1 MTDIYLIENK
11 IRKMANLKN
20 NKVISPIV
28 ESGQGHIFHVNG
40 ANFKVTGSHIE
51 LVEETNDVFN
61 TLVAANNLFTINEN
75 GISFYYDYNNKKAI
89 SKVEEGSIEAFDKMN
104 DLNEKVAFLNES
116 IKELKLANKKGEA
129 LEIATKELDATQT
142 ELNETKKSAIAV
154 QFTYVK
160 ESNTFFAGKMEI
172 TLGSEEK
179 LSERFFNIGYIKYQ
193 DKAIMEA
200 FQTAATNFDTYK
212 VLDFVEE
219 STKDQ
224 ITVIS
229 MKAENNAFVYRR
241 NEDTKITQFKKL
253 LADAAVEYVAE
264 QTGADVTELYAEVL
278 ESIVERRAAK
288 NEKINLYNEMLSFL
302 HDQVGR
308 LAEADRNLTD
318 IKAADNLL
326 KTEIKRISEELD
338 GVQNEDLLNIE
349 DGYVSAQLK
358 VEADGMPKGQSMKVD
373 ALEYTN
379 AGKNDILTVFIKDEP
394 ARIEKF
400 KIALDS
406 EEAV

>member
-1 MTDIYLIENK
+1 
-11 IRKMANLKN
+11 MANQEN
-20 NKVISPIV
+20 NKVISPVI

-51 LVEETNDVFN
+51 LVEKTNDVFN
-61 TLVAANNLFTINEN
+61 TLVSANNLFTINEN
-75 GISFYYDYNNKKAI
+75 GISFYYDYNNKKAV
-89 SKVEEGSIEAFDKMN
+89 SKIEEGALANFDKMN

-116 IKELKLANKKGEA
+116 IKNLKSANKKGEA

-142 ELNETKKSAIAV
+142 ELNETKKSAIAL
-154 QFTYVK
+154 QFTYIK

-193 DKAIMEA
+193 DKAIVEA

-224 ITVIS
+224 VTVIS

-264 QTGADVTELYAEVL
+264 QTGADVTELYSELL
-278 ESIVERRAAK
+278 ESLVERRTAK
-288 NEKINLYNEMLSFL
+288 NEKINLFNEMLSFL

-308 LAEADRNLTD
+308 LAEADRNLPD
-318 IKAADNLL
+318 IKAADQLL
-326 KTEIKRISEELD
+326 KSEIKRLSEVLATT
-338 GVQNEDLLNIE
+338 QNEDILDIE
-349 DGYVSAQLK
+349 DGYVSAKMK
-358 VEADGMPKGQSMKVD
+358 VESDGYSKDQSMRVD

-400 KIALDS
+400 KISLDS
-406 EEAV
+406 NEAI

>member
-1 MTDIYLIENK
+1 
-11 IRKMANLKN
+11 MANLKN

-51 LVEETNDVFN
+51 LVEGTNDVFN
-61 TLVAANNLFTINEN
+61 TLVTANNLFTINEN

-89 SKVEEGSIEAFDKMN
+89 SKIEEGSIEAFDKMN

-116 IKELKLANKKGEA
+116 IKNLKSANKKGEA

-142 ELNETKKSAIAV
+142 ELNETKKSAIAL
-154 QFTYVK
+154 QFTYIK

-193 DKAIMEA
+193 DKAIVEA

-224 ITVIS
+224 VTVIS

-278 ESIVERRAAK
+278 ESLVERRTAK

-318 IKAADNLL
+318 IKAADHLL
-326 KTEIKRISEELD
+326 KSEIKRISEELD

-349 DGYVSAQLK
+349 DGYVGAQLK
-358 VEADGMPKGQSMKVD
+358 VESDGMTVGTAMKVD

-406 EEAV
+406 EDAI

>member
-1 MTDIYLIENK
+1 
-11 IRKMANLKN
+11 MANQEN
-20 NKVISPIV
+20 NKVISPVI

-51 LVEETNDVFN
+51 PVAETNDVFN
-61 TLVAANNLFTINEN
+61 TLVSANNLFTINEN
-75 GISFYYDYNNKKAI
+75 GISFYYDYNNKQAI
-89 SKVEEGSIEAFDKMN
+89 SKIEENADVNFDKMN
-104 DLNEKVAFLNES
+104 DLNDKISFLNES
-116 IKELKLANKKGEA
+116 IKELRLAGKKGEA
-129 LEIATKELDATQT
+129 LETATKELEAAQE
-142 ELNETKKSAIAV
+142 ELNETKRSSIAIK
-154 QFTYVK
+154 FSYVK
-160 ESNTFFAGKMEI
+160 ESNSFFAGKIEVV
-172 TLGSEEK
+172 LSSEEK
-179 LSERFFNIGYIKYQ
+179 LSERFFNIGYIKHE
-193 DKAIMEA
+193 DKPIMEA
-200 FQTAATNFDTYK
+200 FQVAAENFDTYK

-241 NEDTKITQFKKL
+241 NNDTKITQFKKL

-264 QTGADVTELYAEVL
+264 QTGADVSELYAEVL
-278 ESIVERRAAK
+278 ESLVERRKAK

-308 LAEADRNLTD
+308 LAEADRNLAD

-326 KTEIKRISEELD
+326 KSEIKRISEELAD
-338 GVQNEDLLNIE
+338 VQNEDLLNIE
-349 DGYVSAQLK
+349 DGYVAAKLK
-358 VEADGMPKGQSMKVD
+358 VESDGMAVDTAMKVD

-379 AGKNDILTVFIKDEP
+379 AGKNDILTVFVNDEP

>member
-1 MTDIYLIENK
+1 
-11 IRKMANLKN
+11 MANQEN
-20 NKVISPIV
+20 NKVISPVI
-28 ESGQGHIFHVNG
+28 ESGHGHIFHVKG

-51 LVEETNDVFN
+51 PVSETNDVFN

-75 GISFYYDYNNKKAI
+75 GISFYYDYNNKKAV
-89 SKVEEGSIEAFDKMN
+89 SKIEEGALENFDKMN
-104 DLNEKVAFLNES
+104 DLNEKVDFLNES
-116 IKELKLANKKGEA
+116 IKELRLAGKKGEA
-129 LEIATKELDATQT
+129 LETATKELEATQI
-142 ELNETKKSAIAV
+142 ELNETKRSSIAV
-154 QFTYVK
+154 KFSYVK

-179 LSERFFNIGYIKYQ
+179 LSERFFNIGYVKYA
-193 DKAIMEA
+193 DKSLIET
-200 FQTAATNFDTYK
+200 FQVAAENFDAYK

-224 ITVIS
+224 ITVVS

-241 NEDTKITQFKKL
+241 NNDTKIVEFKKL
-253 LADAAVEYVAE
+253 LADAAVDYVAE

-278 ESIVERRAAK
+278 ESLVERRKAK
-288 NEKINLYNEMLSFL
+288 NEKINLYQEMLSFL
-302 HDQVGR
+302 NDQVGR
-308 LAEADRNLTD
+308 LAEADRNLAD

-326 KTEIKRISEELD
+326 KSEIKRISEELA

-349 DGYVSAQLK
+349 DGYVAAQLK
-358 VEADGMPKGQSMKVD
+358 VESDGMPKGQEMKVD

-379 AGKNDILTVFIKDEP
+379 AGKNDILTVFVNDEP

>member
-1 MTDIYLIENK
+1 
-11 IRKMANLKN
+11 MANLKN
-20 NKVISPIV
+20 NKVISPII

-51 LVEETNDVFN
+51 LVEKTNDVFN
-61 TLVAANNLFTINEN
+61 TLVSANNLFTINEN
-75 GISFYYDYNNKKAI
+75 GISFYYDYNNKKAV
-89 SKVEEGSIEAFDKMN
+89 SKIEEGALANFDKMN

-116 IKELKLANKKGEA
+116 IKNLKSANKKGEA

-142 ELNETKKSAIAV
+142 ELNETKKSAIAL
-154 QFTYVK
+154 QFTYIK

-193 DKAIMEA
+193 DKAIVEA

-224 ITVIS
+224 VTVIS

-264 QTGADVTELYAEVL
+264 QTGADVTELYSELL
-278 ESIVERRAAK
+278 ESLVERRTAK
-288 NEKINLYNEMLSFL
+288 NEKINLFNEMLSFL

-308 LAEADRNLTD
+308 LAEADRNLPD
-318 IKAADNLL
+318 IKAADQLL
-326 KTEIKRISEELD
+326 KSEIKRLSEVLATT
-338 GVQNEDLLNIE
+338 QNEDILDIE
-349 DGYVSAQLK
+349 DGYVSAKMK
-358 VEADGMPKGQSMKVD
+358 VESDGYSKDQSMRVD

-400 KIALDS
+400 KISLDS
-406 EEAV
+406 NEAI

>member
-1 MTDIYLIENK
+1 
-11 IRKMANLKN
+11 MANLEN
-20 NKVISPIV
+20 NKVISPVI
-28 ESGQGHIFHVNG
+28 ESGHGHIFHVGG

-51 LVEETNDVFN
+51 PVSETNDVFN

-75 GISFYYDYNNKKAI
+75 GISFYYDYNNKKAV
-89 SKVEEGSIEAFDKMN
+89 SKIEEGALENFDKMN
-104 DLNEKVAFLNES
+104 DLNEKVDFLNES
-116 IKELKLANKKGEA
+116 IKELRLAGKKGEA
-129 LEIATKELDATQT
+129 LETATKELEATQI
-142 ELNETKKSAIAV
+142 ELNETKKSSIAV
-154 QFTYVK
+154 KFSYVK

-179 LSERFFNIGYIKYQ
+179 LSERFFNIGYVKYA
-193 DKAIMEA
+193 DKSLIET
-200 FQTAATNFDTYK
+200 FQVAAENFDAYK

-224 ITVIS
+224 ITVVS

-241 NEDTKITQFKKL
+241 NNDTKIVEFKKL
-253 LADAAVEYVAE
+253 LADAAVDYVAE

-278 ESIVERRAAK
+278 ESLVERRKAK
-288 NEKINLYNEMLSFL
+288 NEKINLYQEMLSFL
-302 HDQVGR
+302 NDQVGR
-308 LAEADRNLTD
+308 LAEADRNLAD

-326 KTEIKRISEELD
+326 KSEIKRISEELA

-349 DGYVSAQLK
+349 DGYVAAQLK
-358 VEADGMPKGQSMKVD
+358 VESDGMPKGQGMKVD

-379 AGKNDILTVFIKDEP
+379 AGKNDILTVFVNDEP

>member
-1 MTDIYLIENK
+1 
-11 IRKMANLKN
+11 MANQEN
-20 NKVISPIV
+20 NKVISPVI

-40 ANFKVTGSHIE
+40 ASFKVTGSHIE
-51 LVEETNDVFN
+51 PVAETNDVFN
-61 TLVAANNLFTINEN
+61 TLVGANNLFTINEN
-75 GISFYYDYNNKKAI
+75 GISFYYDYNNKQTI
-89 SKVEEGSIEAFDKMN
+89 SKIEENADVNFDKMN
-104 DLNEKVAFLNES
+104 DLNNKITFLNES
-116 IKELKLANKKGEA
+116 IKELRLAGKKGGA
-129 LEIATKELDATQT
+129 LETATKELEATQK
-142 ELNETKKSAIAV
+142 ELNETKRSSIAI

-160 ESNTFFAGKMEI
+160 ESNKFFAGKMEI
-172 TLGSEEK
+172 TLGSEER
-179 LSERFFNIGYIKYQ
+179 LAERFFNIGYIKVE
-193 DKAIMEA
+193 DKHILEA
-200 FQTAATNFDTYK
+200 FQVAAENFDTYK

>member
-1 MTDIYLIENK
+1 
-11 IRKMANLKN
+11 MANLEN
-20 NKVISPIV
+20 NKVISPVI
-28 ESGQGHIFHVNG
+28 ESGHGHIFHVGG

-51 LVEETNDVFN
+51 PVSETNDVFN

-75 GISFYYDYNNKKAI
+75 GISFYYDYNNKKAV
-89 SKVEEGSIEAFDKMN
+89 SKIEEGALENFDKMN
-104 DLNEKVAFLNES
+104 DLNEKVDFLNES
-116 IKELKLANKKGEA
+116 IKELRLAGKKGEA
-129 LEIATKELDATQT
+129 LETATKELEATQI
-142 ELNETKKSAIAV
+142 ELNETKRSSIAV
-154 QFTYVK
+154 KFSYVK

-179 LSERFFNIGYIKYQ
+179 LSERFFNIGYVKYA
-193 DKAIMEA
+193 DKSLIET
-200 FQTAATNFDTYK
+200 FQVAAENFDAYK

-224 ITVIS
+224 ITVVS

-241 NEDTKITQFKKL
+241 NNDTKIVEFKKL
-253 LADAAVEYVAE
+253 LADAAVDYVAE

-278 ESIVERRAAK
+278 ESLVERRKAK
-288 NEKINLYNEMLSFL
+288 NEKINLYQEMLSFL
-302 HDQVGR
+302 NDQVGR
-308 LAEADRNLTD
+308 LAEADRNLAD

-326 KTEIKRISEELD
+326 KSEIKRISEELA

-349 DGYVSAQLK
+349 DGYVAAQLK
-358 VEADGMPKGQSMKVD
+358 VESDGMPKGQGMKVD

-379 AGKNDILTVFIKDEP
+379 AGKNDILTVFINDEP

>member
-1 MTDIYLIENK
+1 
-11 IRKMANLKN
+11 MANQEN
-20 NKVISPIV
+20 NKVISPVI
-28 ESGQGHIFHVNG
+28 ESGHGHIFHVNG

-51 LVEETNDVFN
+51 PVAETNDVFN
-61 TLVAANNLFTINEN
+61 TLVSANNLFTINEN
-75 GISFYYDYNNKKAI
+75 GISFYYDYNNKQAI
-89 SKVEEGSIEAFDKMN
+89 SKIEENADVNFDKMN
-104 DLNEKVAFLNES
+104 DLNDKISFLNES
-116 IKELKLANKKGEA
+116 IKELRLAGKKGEA
-129 LEIATKELDATQT
+129 LETATKELEATQE
-142 ELNETKKSAIAV
+142 ELNETKRSSIAIK
-154 QFTYVK
+154 FSYVK
-160 ESNTFFAGKMEI
+160 ESNAFFAGKMEI

-179 LSERFFNIGYIKYQ
+179 LSERFFNIGYIKHE
-193 DKAIMEA
+193 DKPIMEA
-200 FQTAATNFDTYK
+200 FQVAAENFDTYK

-224 ITVIS
+224 ITVVS

-241 NEDTKITQFKKL
+241 NNDTKITQFKKL

-264 QTGADVTELYAEVL
+264 QTGADVSELYAEVL
-278 ESIVERRAAK
+278 ESLVERRKAK

-308 LAEADRNLTD
+308 LAEADRNLAD

-326 KTEIKRISEELD
+326 KSEIKRISEELAD
-338 GVQNEDLLNIE
+338 VQNEDLLNIE
-349 DGYVSAQLK
+349 DGYVAAKLK
-358 VEADGMPKGQSMKVD
+358 VESDGMAVDTAMKVD

-379 AGKNDILTVFIKDEP
+379 AGKNDILTVFVNDEP

>member
-1 MTDIYLIENK
+1 
-11 IRKMANLKN
+11 MANQEN
-20 NKVISPIV
+20 NKVISPVI
-28 ESGQGHIFHVNG
+28 ESGHGHIFHVNG

-51 LVEETNDVFN
+51 PVAETNDVFN
-61 TLVAANNLFTINEN
+61 TLVGANNLFTIKEN
-75 GISFYYDYNNKKAI
+75 VISFYYDYNNKQTI
-89 SKVEEGSIEAFDKMN
+89 SKIEENADVNFDKMN
-104 DLNEKVAFLNES
+104 DLNDKITFLNES
-116 IKELKLANKKGEA
+116 IKKLRLAGKKGEA
-129 LEIATKELDATQT
+129 LNTATKELETTQK
-142 ELNETKKSAIAV
+142 ELNETKRSSSAI

-160 ESNTFFAGKMEI
+160 ESNKFFAGKMEI
-172 TLGSEEK
+172 TLGSEER
-179 LSERFFNIGYIKYQ
+179 LAERFFNVGYIKVE
-193 DKAIMEA
+193 DKPILEA
-200 FQTAATNFDTYK
+200 FQVAAENFDTYK

-224 ITVIS
+224 ITIIS

-278 ESIVERRAAK
+278 ESLVERRKAK

-326 KTEIKRISEELD
+326 KSEIKRISEVLSTT
-338 GVQNEDLLNIE
+338 QNEDILNIE
-349 DGYVSAQLK
+349 DGYVTATMK
-358 VEADGMPKGQSMKVD
+358 VESDGYSKDQAMRVD

-379 AGKNDILTVFIKDEP
+379 AGKNDILTVFVNDEP

-400 KIALDS
+400 KIALDK
-406 EEAV
+406 EDAI

>member
-1 MTDIYLIENK
+1 
-11 IRKMANLKN
+11 MANLKN
-20 NKVISPIV
+20 NKVISPII

-40 ANFKVTGSHIE
+40 VNFKVTGSHIE
-51 LVEETNDVFN
+51 LVKETNDVFN

-75 GISFYYDYNNKKAI
+75 GISFYYDYSNKRAI
-89 SKVEEGSIEAFDKMN
+89 SKIEEGSIEAFDKMN

-116 IKELKLANKKGEA
+116 IKNLKLANKKGEA

-179 LSERFFNIGYIKYQ
+179 LSERFFNVGYIKYQ
-193 DKAIMEA
+193 DKSIIEA
-200 FQTAATNFDTYK
+200 FQTAATNFDSYK

-224 ITVIS
+224 VTVIS

-278 ESIVERRAAK
+278 ESLVERRTAK

-318 IKAADNLL
+318 IKAADHLL
-326 KTEIKRISEELD
+326 KSEIKRISEELT
-338 GVQNEDLLNIE
+338 GTQNEDLLNIE
-349 DGYVSAQLK
+349 DGYVSAQTK
-358 VEADGMPKGQSMKVD
+358 VESDGMTVGTSMKVD

-406 EEAV
+406 TDAV

>member
-1 MTDIYLIENK
+1 
-11 IRKMANLKN
+11 MANLEN
-20 NKVISPIV
+20 NKVISPVI
-28 ESGQGHIFHVNG
+28 ESGHGHIFHVGG

-51 LVEETNDVFN
+51 PVSETNDVFN

-75 GISFYYDYNNKKAI
+75 GISFYYDYNNKKAV
-89 SKVEEGSIEAFDKMN
+89 SKIEEGALENFDKMN
-104 DLNEKVAFLNES
+104 DLNEKVDFLNES
-116 IKELKLANKKGEA
+116 IKELRLAGKKGEA
-129 LEIATKELDATQT
+129 LETATKELEATQI
-142 ELNETKKSAIAV
+142 ELNETKRSSIAV
-154 QFTYVK
+154 KFSYVK

-179 LSERFFNIGYIKYQ
+179 LSERFFNIGYVKYA
-193 DKAIMEA
+193 DKSLIET
-200 FQTAATNFDTYK
+200 FQVAAENFDAYK

-224 ITVIS
+224 ITVVS

-241 NEDTKITQFKKL
+241 NNDTKIVEFKKL
-253 LADAAVEYVAE
+253 LADAAVDYVAE

-278 ESIVERRAAK
+278 ESLVERRKAK
-288 NEKINLYNEMLSFL
+288 NEKINLYQEMLSFL
-302 HDQVGR
+302 NDQVGR
-308 LAEADRNLTD
+308 LAEADRNLAD

-326 KTEIKRISEELD
+326 KSEIKRISEELA

-349 DGYVSAQLK
+349 DGYVAAQLK
-358 VEADGMPKGQSMKVD
+358 VESDGMPKGQGMKVD

-379 AGKNDILTVFIKDEP
+379 AGKNDILTVFVNDEP

>member
-1 MTDIYLIENK
+1 
-11 IRKMANLKN
+11 
-20 NKVISPIV
+20 
-28 ESGQGHIFHVNG
+28 
-40 ANFKVTGSHIE
+40 
-51 LVEETNDVFN
+51 
-61 TLVAANNLFTINEN
+61 
-75 GISFYYDYNNKKAI
+75 
-89 SKVEEGSIEAFDKMN
+89 
-104 DLNEKVAFLNES
+104 
-116 IKELKLANKKGEA
+116 
-129 LEIATKELDATQT
+129 
-142 ELNETKKSAIAV
+142 
-154 QFTYVK
+154 
-160 ESNTFFAGKMEI
+160 MEI

-193 DKAIMEA
+193 DKAIIEA
-200 FQTAATNFDTYK
+200 FQTAATKFDTYK

-219 STKDQ
+219 SIKDQ
-224 ITVIS
+224 VTVIS

-278 ESIVERRAAK
+278 ESLVERRAAK

-326 KTEIKRISEELD
+326 KTEIKRISEELT
-338 GVQNEDLLNIE
+338 GAQNEDLLNIE
-349 DGYVSAQLK
+349 DGYVGAQLK
-358 VEADGMPKGQSMKVD
+358 VESDGMTVGTAMKVD

-406 EEAV
+406 TDAV

>member
-1 MTDIYLIENK
+1 
-11 IRKMANLKN
+11 MANQEN
-20 NKVISPIV
+20 NKVISPVI
-28 ESGQGHIFHVNG
+28 ESGHGHIFHVKG

-51 LVEETNDVFN
+51 PVSETNDVFN

-75 GISFYYDYNNKKAI
+75 GISFYYDYNNKQAV
-89 SKVEEGSIEAFDKMN
+89 SKIEEGALENFDKMN

-116 IKELKLANKKGEA
+116 IKELRLAGKKGEA
-129 LEIATKELDATQT
+129 LETATKELETTQE
-142 ELNETKKSAIAV
+142 ELNETKRSSIAV

-160 ESNTFFAGKMEI
+160 ESNAFFAGKMEI

-179 LSERFFNIGYIKYQ
+179 LSERFFNIGYVKYE
-193 DKAIMEA
+193 DKSLIET
-200 FQTAATNFDTYK
+200 FQVAAENFNAYK

-224 ITVIS
+224 ITVVS

-241 NEDTKITQFKKL
+241 NNDTKITEFKKL
-253 LADAAVEYVAE
+253 LADAAIDYVAE

-278 ESIVERRAAK
+278 ESLVERRKAK
-288 NEKINLYNEMLSFL
+288 NEKINLYQEMLSFL
-302 HDQVGR
+302 NDQVGR
-308 LAEADRNLTD
+308 LAEADRNLPD

-326 KTEIKRISEELD
+326 KSEIKRISEELD

-349 DGYVSAQLK
+349 DGYVAGKLK
-358 VEADGMPKGQSMKVD
+358 VESDGMTAGTAMRVD

-379 AGKNDILTVFIKDEP
+379 AGKNDILTVFVKDEP

>member
-1 MTDIYLIENK
+1 
-11 IRKMANLKN
+11 MANQEN
-20 NKVISPIV
+20 NKVISPVI

-40 ANFKVTGSHIE
+40 VNFKVTGSHIE
-51 LVEETNDVFN
+51 PVAETNDVFN
-61 TLVAANNLFTINEN
+61 TLVGANNLFTINEN
-75 GISFYYDYNNKKAI
+75 GISFYYDYNNKQTI
-89 SKVEEGSIEAFDKMN
+89 SKIEENADVNFDKMN
-104 DLNEKVAFLNES
+104 DLNDKISFLNES
-116 IKELKLANKKGEA
+116 IKELRLANKKGEA
-129 LEIATKELDATQT
+129 LETATKELEATQE
-142 ELNETKKSAIAV
+142 ELNETKRSSIAI

-172 TLGSEEK
+172 TLGSEER
-179 LSERFFNIGYIKYQ
+179 LAERFFSIGYIKVE
-193 DKAIMEA
+193 DKPILEA
-200 FQTAATNFDTYK
+200 FQVAAENFDTYK

-229 MKAENNAFVYRR
+229 MKAENNAFVYRK
-241 NEDTKITQFKKL
+241 NNDTKIVEFKKL

-278 ESIVERRAAK
+278 ESLVERRKAK

-308 LAEADRNLTD
+308 LAEADRNLAD

-326 KTEIKRISEELD
+326 KTEIKRISEELA

-349 DGYVSAQLK
+349 DGYVAGQLK
-358 VEADGMPKGQSMKVD
+358 VESDGMTVGTAMKVD

-379 AGKNDILTVFIKDEP
+379 AGKNDILTVFVNDEP

-406 EEAV
+406 QEAI

>member
-1 MTDIYLIENK
+1 
-11 IRKMANLKN
+11 MANQEN
-20 NKVISPIV
+20 NKVISPVI

-40 ANFKVTGSHIE
+40 ASFKVTGSHIE
-51 LVEETNDVFN
+51 PVAETNDVFN
-61 TLVAANNLFTINEN
+61 TLVGANNLFTINEN
-75 GISFYYDYNNKKAI
+75 GISFYYDYNNKQTI
-89 SKVEEGSIEAFDKMN
+89 SKIEENADVNFDKMN
-104 DLNEKVAFLNES
+104 DLNDKITFLNES
-116 IKELKLANKKGEA
+116 IKELRLAGKKGGA
-129 LEIATKELDATQT
+129 LETATKELEATQK
-142 ELNETKKSAIAV
+142 ELNETKRSSIAI

-160 ESNTFFAGKMEI
+160 ESNKFFAGKMEI
-172 TLGSEEK
+172 TLGSEER
-179 LSERFFNIGYIKYQ
+179 LAERFFNVGYIKVE
-193 DKAIMEA
+193 DKPILEA
-200 FQTAATNFDTYK
+200 FQIAAENFDTYK

-278 ESIVERRAAK
+278 ESLVERRKAK
-288 NEKINLYNEMLSFL
+288 NETINLYNEMLSFL

-308 LAEADRNLTD
+308 LAEADRNLED

-326 KTEIKRISEELD
+326 KTEIKRISEELT

-349 DGYVSAQLK
+349 DGYVAGQLK
-358 VEADGMPKGQSMKVD
+358 VESDGMAAGTAMKVD

-379 AGKNDILTVFIKDEP
+379 AGKNDILTVFVNDEP

>member
-1 MTDIYLIENK
+1 
-11 IRKMANLKN
+11 MANQEN
-20 NKVISPIV
+20 NKVISPVI
-28 ESGQGHIFHVNG
+28 ESGHGHIFHVKG

-51 LVEETNDVFN
+51 PVSETNDVFN

-75 GISFYYDYNNKKAI
+75 GISFYYDYNNKKAV
-89 SKVEEGSIEAFDKMN
+89 SKIEEGALENFDKMN
-104 DLNEKVAFLNES
+104 DLNEKVDFLNES
-116 IKELKLANKKGEA
+116 IKELRLAGKKGEA
-129 LEIATKELDATQT
+129 LETATKELEATQI
-142 ELNETKKSAIAV
+142 ELNETKRSSIAV
-154 QFTYVK
+154 KFSYVK

-179 LSERFFNIGYIKYQ
+179 LSERFFNIGYVKYA
-193 DKAIMEA
+193 DKSLIET
-200 FQTAATNFDTYK
+200 FQVAAENFDAYK

-224 ITVIS
+224 ITVVS

-241 NEDTKITQFKKL
+241 NNDTKIVEFKKL
-253 LADAAVEYVAE
+253 LADAAVDYVAE

-278 ESIVERRAAK
+278 ESLVERRKAK
-288 NEKINLYNEMLSFL
+288 NEKINLYQEMLSFL
-302 HDQVGR
+302 NDQVGR
-308 LAEADRNLTD
+308 LAEADRNLAD

-326 KTEIKRISEELD
+326 KSEIKRISEELA

-349 DGYVSAQLK
+349 DGYVAAQLK
-358 VEADGMPKGQSMKVD
+358 VESDGMPKGQGMKVD

-379 AGKNDILTVFIKDEP
+379 AGKNDILTVFINDEP

>member
-1 MTDIYLIENK
+1 
-11 IRKMANLKN
+11 MANLKN
-20 NKVISPIV
+20 NKVISPII
-28 ESGQGHIFHVNG
+28 ESGQGHIFHIHG

-61 TLVAANNLFTINEN
+61 TLVTANNLFTINEN

-89 SKVEEGSIEAFDKMN
+89 SKIEEGAIENFNKMN

-116 IKELKLANKKGEA
+116 IQNLKLANKKGEA
-129 LEIATKELDATQT
+129 LEIATKELDATQQ
-142 ELNETKKSAIAV
+142 ELNETKKSAMAV

-224 ITVIS
+224 VTVVS

-264 QTGADVTELYAEVL
+264 QTGADVTGLYAEVL
-278 ESIVERRAAK
+278 ESLVERRAAK

-308 LAEADRNLTD
+308 LAEADRNLAD

-326 KTEIKRISEELD
+326 KTEIKRISEELT
-338 GVQNEDLLNIE
+338 GAQNEDLLNIE
-349 DGYVSAQLK
+349 DGYVGAQLK
-358 VEADGMPKGQSMKVD
+358 VESDGMTIGTAMKVD

-406 EEAV
+406 TDAV

>member
-1 MTDIYLIENK
+1 
-11 IRKMANLKN
+11 MANQEN
-20 NKVISPIV
+20 NKVISPVI

-51 LVEETNDVFN
+51 LVEKTNDVFN
-61 TLVAANNLFTINEN
+61 TLVSANNLFTINEN
-75 GISFYYDYNNKKAI
+75 GISFYYDYNNKKAV
-89 SKVEEGSIEAFDKMN
+89 SKIEEGALANFDKMN

-116 IKELKLANKKGEA
+116 IKNLKSANKKGEA

-193 DKAIMEA
+193 DKAIVEA

-224 ITVIS
+224 VTVIS

-278 ESIVERRAAK
+278 ESLVERRTAK

-318 IKAADNLL
+318 IKAADHLL
-326 KTEIKRISEELD
+326 KSEIKRISEELD

-349 DGYVSAQLK
+349 DGYVGAQLK
-358 VEADGMPKGQSMKVD
+358 VESDGMTVGTSMKVD

-406 EEAV
+406 IDAV

>member
-1 MTDIYLIENK
+1 
-11 IRKMANLKN
+11 MANLKN
-20 NKVISPIV
+20 NKVISPII

-40 ANFKVTGSHIE
+40 ANFKVTGSHIG

-89 SKVEEGSIEAFDKMN
+89 SKIEEGSVENFGKMN
-104 DLNEKVAFLNES
+104 DLNEKIDFLNES
-116 IKELKLANKKGEA
+116 IQNLKLANKKGEA
-129 LEIATKELDATQT
+129 LEIATKELDATQK

-154 QFTYVK
+154 HFTYVK

-224 ITVIS
+224 VTVIS

-278 ESIVERRAAK
+278 ESLVERRAAK

-326 KTEIKRISEELD
+326 KTEIKRISEELT

-349 DGYVSAQLK
+349 DGYVGAELK
-358 VEADGMPKGQSMKVD
+358 VESDGMTVGTSMKVD

-406 EEAV
+406 TDAV

>member
-1 MTDIYLIENK
+1 
-11 IRKMANLKN
+11 MANLKN
-20 NKVISPIV
+20 NKVISPII

-40 ANFKVTGSHIE
+40 VNFKVTGSYIE
-51 LVEETNDVFN
+51 QVEETNDVFN
-61 TLVAANNLFTINEN
+61 TLVSANNLFTINEN
-75 GISFYYDYNNKKAI
+75 GISFYYDYNNKKAV
-89 SKVEEGSIEAFDKMN
+89 SKIEEGSTENFDKLN
-104 DLNEKVAFLNES
+104 DLNEKLSFLNES
-116 IKELKLANKKGEA
+116 AKKLRLANSKGEV
-129 LEIATKELDATQT
+129 LETITKELEATQI
-142 ELNETKKSAIAV
+142 ELNETKRSAIAI

-160 ESNTFFAGKMEI
+160 ESNTFFAGKIEI
-172 TLGSEEK
+172 ALGSEER
-179 LSERFFNIGYIKYQ
+179 LSERMFTVGYIKYQ
-193 DKAIMEA
+193 DKSILEA
-200 FQTAATNFDTYK
+200 FQVAAENFDTYK

-224 ITVIS
+224 VTVIS

-278 ESIVERRAAK
+278 ESLVERRTAK

-318 IKAADNLL
+318 IKAADHLL
-326 KTEIKRISEELD
+326 KSEIKRISEELT
-338 GVQNEDLLNIE
+338 GTQNEDLLNIE
-349 DGYVSAQLK
+349 DGYVSAQTK
-358 VEADGMPKGQSMKVD
+358 VESDGMTVGTSMKVD

-406 EEAV
+406 TDAV

>member
-1 MTDIYLIENK
+1 
-11 IRKMANLKN
+11 MANLEN
-20 NKVISPIV
+20 NKVISPVI
-28 ESGQGHIFHVNG
+28 ESGHGHIFHVGG

-51 LVEETNDVFN
+51 PVSETNDVFN

-75 GISFYYDYNNKKAI
+75 GISFYYDYNNKKAV
-89 SKVEEGSIEAFDKMN
+89 SKIEEGALENFDKMN
-104 DLNEKVAFLNES
+104 DLNEKVDFLNES
-116 IKELKLANKKGEA
+116 IKELRLAGKKGEA
-129 LEIATKELDATQT
+129 LETATKELEATQI
-142 ELNETKKSAIAV
+142 ELNETKRSSIAV
-154 QFTYVK
+154 KFSYVK

-179 LSERFFNIGYIKYQ
+179 LSERFFNIGYVKYA
-193 DKAIMEA
+193 DKSLIET
-200 FQTAATNFDTYK
+200 FQVAAENFDAYK

-224 ITVIS
+224 ITVVS

-241 NEDTKITQFKKL
+241 NNDTKIVEFKKL
-253 LADAAVEYVAE
+253 LADAAVDYVAE

-278 ESIVERRAAK
+278 ESLVERRKAK
-288 NEKINLYNEMLSFL
+288 NEKINLYQEMLSFL
-302 HDQVGR
+302 NDQVGR
-308 LAEADRNLTD
+308 LAEADRNLAD

-326 KTEIKRISEELD
+326 KSEIKRISEELA

-349 DGYVSAQLK
+349 DGYVAAQLK
-358 VEADGMPKGQSMKVD
+358 VESDGMPKGQEMKVD

-379 AGKNDILTVFIKDEP
+379 AGKNDILTVFVNDEP

>member
-1 MTDIYLIENK
+1 
-11 IRKMANLKN
+11 MANLKN
-20 NKVISPIV
+20 NKVISPII

-51 LVEETNDVFN
+51 LVEKTNDVFN
-61 TLVAANNLFTINEN
+61 TLVSANNLFTINEN

-89 SKVEEGSIEAFDKMN
+89 SKIEEGALANFDKMN

-116 IKELKLANKKGEA
+116 IKNLKLANKKGEA

-142 ELNETKKSAIAV
+142 ELNETKKSAIAL
-154 QFTYVK
+154 QFTYIK

-193 DKAIMEA
+193 DKAIVEA

-224 ITVIS
+224 VTVIS

-278 ESIVERRAAK
+278 ESLVERRTAK

-318 IKAADNLL
+318 IKAADHLL
-326 KTEIKRISEELD
+326 KSEIKRISEELD

-349 DGYVSAQLK
+349 DGYVGAQLK
-358 VEADGMPKGQSMKVD
+358 VESDGMTVGTSMKVD

-406 EEAV
+406 TDAV

>member
-1 MTDIYLIENK
+1 
-11 IRKMANLKN
+11 MANLEN
-20 NKVISPIV
+20 NKVISPVI
-28 ESGQGHIFHVNG
+28 ESGHGHIFHVKG

-51 LVEETNDVFN
+51 PVSETNDVFN

-75 GISFYYDYNNKKAI
+75 GISFYYDYNNKKAV
-89 SKVEEGSIEAFDKMN
+89 SKIEEGALENFDKMN
-104 DLNEKVAFLNES
+104 DLNEKVDFLNES
-116 IKELKLANKKGEA
+116 IKELRLAGKKGEA
-129 LEIATKELDATQT
+129 LETATKELEATQI
-142 ELNETKKSAIAV
+142 ELNETKRSSIAV
-154 QFTYVK
+154 KFSYVK

-179 LSERFFNIGYIKYQ
+179 LSERFFNIGYVKYA
-193 DKAIMEA
+193 DKSLIET
-200 FQTAATNFDTYK
+200 FQVAAENFDAYK

-224 ITVIS
+224 ITVVS

-241 NEDTKITQFKKL
+241 NNDTKIVEFKKL
-253 LADAAVEYVAE
+253 LADAAVDYVAE

-278 ESIVERRAAK
+278 ESLVERRKAK
-288 NEKINLYNEMLSFL
+288 NEKINLYQEMLSFL
-302 HDQVGR
+302 NDQVGR
-308 LAEADRNLTD
+308 LAEADRNLAD

-326 KTEIKRISEELD
+326 KSEIKRISEELA

-349 DGYVSAQLK
+349 DGYVAAQLK
-358 VEADGMPKGQSMKVD
+358 VESDGMPKGQEMKVD

-379 AGKNDILTVFIKDEP
+379 AGKNDILTVFVNDEP

>member
-1 MTDIYLIENK
+1 
-11 IRKMANLKN
+11 MANLKN
-20 NKVISPIV
+20 NKVISPII

-51 LVEETNDVFN
+51 LVKETNDVFN
-61 TLVAANNLFTINEN
+61 TLVTANNLFTINEN

-89 SKVEEGSIEAFDKMN
+89 SKIEEGAIENFNKMN

-116 IKELKLANKKGEA
+116 IQNLKLANKKGEA
-129 LEIATKELDATQT
+129 LEIATKELDATQQ
-142 ELNETKKSAIAV
+142 ELNETKKSAMAV

-224 ITVIS
+224 VTVVS

-264 QTGADVTELYAEVL
+264 QTGADVTGLYAEVL
-278 ESIVERRAAK
+278 ESLVERRAAK

-308 LAEADRNLTD
+308 LAEADRNLAD

-326 KTEIKRISEELD
+326 KTEIKRISEELT
-338 GVQNEDLLNIE
+338 GAQNEDLLNIE
-349 DGYVSAQLK
+349 DGYVGAQLK
-358 VEADGMPKGQSMKVD
+358 VESDGMTIGTAMKVD

-406 EEAV
+406 TDAV

>member
-1 MTDIYLIENK
+1 
-11 IRKMANLKN
+11 MANQEN
-20 NKVISPIV
+20 NKVISPVI
-28 ESGQGHIFHVNG
+28 ESGHGHIFHVKG

-51 LVEETNDVFN
+51 PVSETNDVFN

-75 GISFYYDYNNKKAI
+75 GISFYYDYNNKQAV
-89 SKVEEGSIEAFDKMN
+89 SKIEEGALENFDKMN

-116 IKELKLANKKGEA
+116 IKELRLAGKKGEA
-129 LEIATKELDATQT
+129 LETATKELETTQE
-142 ELNETKKSAIAV
+142 ELNETKRSSIAV

-160 ESNTFFAGKMEI
+160 ESNAFFAGKMEI

-179 LSERFFNIGYIKYQ
+179 LSERFFNIGYVKYE
-193 DKAIMEA
+193 DKSLIET
-200 FQTAATNFDTYK
+200 FQVAAENFDSYK

-224 ITVIS
+224 ITVVS

-241 NEDTKITQFKKL
+241 NNDTKITEFKKL
-253 LADAAVEYVAE
+253 LADAAIDYVAE

-278 ESIVERRAAK
+278 ESLVERRKAK
-288 NEKINLYNEMLSFL
+288 NEKINLYQEMLSFL
-302 HDQVGR
+302 NDQVGR
-308 LAEADRNLTD
+308 LAEADRNLPD

-326 KTEIKRISEELD
+326 KSEIKRISEELD

-349 DGYVSAQLK
+349 DGYVAGKLK
-358 VEADGMPKGQSMKVD
+358 VESDGMTAGTAMRVD

-379 AGKNDILTVFIKDEP
+379 AGKNDILTVFVKDEP

>member
-1 MTDIYLIENK
+1 
-11 IRKMANLKN
+11 MANLKN
-20 NKVISPIV
+20 NKVISPII

-89 SKVEEGSIEAFDKMN
+89 SKIEEGSIEAFDKMN
-104 DLNEKVAFLNES
+104 DLNEKVDFLNES
-116 IKELKLANKKGEA
+116 IKNLKLANKKGEA
-129 LEIATKELDATQT
+129 LEIATKELDATQK

-200 FQTAATNFDTYK
+200 FQTAATKFDTYK

-224 ITVIS
+224 VTVIS

-278 ESIVERRAAK
+278 ESLVERRKAK

-308 LAEADRNLTD
+308 LAEADRNLPD
-318 IKAADNLL
+318 IKAADQLL
-326 KTEIKRISEELD
+326 KSEVKRISEVLA
-338 GVQNEDLLNIE
+338 GVQNEDILNIE
-349 DGYVSAQLK
+349 DGYVAAKMK
-358 VEADGMPKGQSMKVD
+358 VESDGYSKDQSMRVD

-379 AGKNDILTVFIKDEP
+379 AGKNDILTVFINDEP

-406 EEAV
+406 NEAI

>member
-1 MTDIYLIENK
+1 
-11 IRKMANLKN
+11 MANLEN
-20 NKVISPIV
+20 NKVISPVI
-28 ESGQGHIFHVNG
+28 ESGHGHIFHVGG

-51 LVEETNDVFN
+51 PVSETNDVFN

-75 GISFYYDYNNKKAI
+75 GISFYYDYNNKKAV
-89 SKVEEGSIEAFDKMN
+89 SKIEEGALENFDKMN

-116 IKELKLANKKGEA
+116 IKELRLAGKKGEA
-129 LEIATKELDATQT
+129 LETATKELEATQT
-142 ELNETKKSAIAV
+142 ELNETKRSSIAV
-154 QFTYVK
+154 KFSYVK
-160 ESNTFFAGKMEI
+160 ESNAFFAGKMEI

-179 LSERFFNIGYIKYQ
+179 LSERFFNIGYVKYA
-193 DKAIMEA
+193 DKSLIET
-200 FQTAATNFDTYK
+200 FQVAAENFDAYK

-224 ITVIS
+224 ITVVS

-241 NEDTKITQFKKL
+241 NNDTKIVEFKKL
-253 LADAAVEYVAE
+253 LADAAVDYVAE

-278 ESIVERRAAK
+278 ESLVERRKAK
-288 NEKINLYNEMLSFL
+288 NEKINLYQEMLSFL
-302 HDQVGR
+302 NDQVGR
-308 LAEADRNLTD
+308 LAEADRNLAD

-326 KTEIKRISEELD
+326 KSEIKRISEELAE
-338 GVQNEDLLNIE
+338 VQNEDLLNIE
-349 DGYVSAQLK
+349 DGYVAAQLK
-358 VEADGMPKGQSMKVD
+358 VESDGMPKGQGMKVD

-379 AGKNDILTVFIKDEP
+379 AGKNDILTVFVNDEP

>member
-1 MTDIYLIENK
+1 
-11 IRKMANLKN
+11 MANQEN
-20 NKVISPIV
+20 NKVISPVI
-28 ESGQGHIFHVNG
+28 ESGHGHIFHVKG

-51 LVEETNDVFN
+51 PVSETNDVFN

-75 GISFYYDYNNKKAI
+75 GISFYYDYNNKQAV
-89 SKVEEGSIEAFDKMN
+89 SKIEEGALENFDKMN
-104 DLNEKVAFLNES
+104 DLNEKVSFLNES
-116 IKELKLANKKGEA
+116 IKELRLAGKKGEA
-129 LEIATKELDATQT
+129 LETVTKELETTQE
-142 ELNETKKSAIAV
+142 ELNETKKSSIAV

-160 ESNTFFAGKMEI
+160 ESNAFFAGKIEI

-179 LSERFFNIGYIKYQ
+179 LSERFFNIGYIKYE
-193 DKAIMEA
+193 DKSLIET
-200 FQTAATNFDTYK
+200 FQVAAENFDAYK

-224 ITVIS
+224 ITVVS

-241 NEDTKITQFKKL
+241 NNDTKITEFKKL
-253 LADAAVEYVAE
+253 LADAAVDYVAE

-278 ESIVERRAAK
+278 ESLVERRKAK
-288 NEKINLYNEMLSFL
+288 NEKINLYQEMLSFL
-302 HDQVGR
+302 NDQVGR
-308 LAEADRNLTD
+308 LAEADRNLAD

-326 KTEIKRISEELD
+326 KSEIKRISEELA

-349 DGYVSAQLK
+349 DGYVAGKLK
-358 VEADGMPKGQSMKVD
+358 VESDGMAAGTAMRVD